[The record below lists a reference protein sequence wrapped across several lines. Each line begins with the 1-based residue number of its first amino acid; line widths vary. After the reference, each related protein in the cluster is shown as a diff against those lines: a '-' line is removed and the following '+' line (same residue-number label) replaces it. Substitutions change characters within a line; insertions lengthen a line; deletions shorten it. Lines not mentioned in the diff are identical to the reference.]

1 MQIIRPLLISLLI
14 GCPSWAHNGRIDQT
28 VDLIELNHYRSG
40 AAHYSQIILY
50 RFSPDYRRHDVMMY
64 RMLDEETTAPFDAPF
79 KAGGVYY
86 APMPYDSDFKGAGRY
101 VKSRKFRETW
111 TDYDP
116 ETHQKKLFA
125 EKFRIGLWPVGK
137 KQWTRL

>member
-1 MQIIRPLLISLLI
+1 MQIIRPLLISILI

-40 AAHYSQIILY
+40 AAHYSQTILY

-86 APMPYDSDFKGAGRY
+86 APMPFSAYYGAHFDGENSY

-116 ETHQKKLFA
+116 ETQQKKLFK
-125 EKFRIGLWPVGK
+125 EKFRIGLWPAGK
-137 KQWTRL
+137 K